1 MDSRNTELAPE
12 YNKTTPSVIKGKRLF
27 NTTSLLK
34 KEATPGDTYYV
45 AMPSLSPNQVIVPD
59 TMNLTFKFVNSNTK
73 SRFKNNLGR
82 LLCEGLN
89 VQIGGEIVYDNRGES
104 IMEIYK
110 DLWKSESKRDG
121 MLEYGV
127 ANENIRKR
135 MSGDDSAITSGK
147 EDDVLLEKNQKI
159 LKIKLGKI
167 LEGHGPYA
175 PYDMSDLEYRIKL
188 PEASKVMVPQTGQS
202 VGSYKL
208 TDMNLEFETIEGEEL
223 AVSVKKEFETGRQL
237 WYDYTTL
244 LKTLEW
250 RKDSTRE
257 VIDINIPRKSM
268 KSIVLLCTRKTPTDS
283 EEFYNAEV
291 EKVKVTIEG
300 NPNSVYSQG
309 LVRSEVYDEA
319 KRFFGR
325 KATTTDASDDN
336 LSKLEFLKNKY
347 ALVIDLRTVDDEN
360 TVHSGGK
367 LIGTQSGVL
376 LEIEKSATSVDL
388 LCHVF
393 VVADGNIV
401 ISGRRLQKI
410 EY

>member
-1 MDSRNTELAPE
+1 
-12 YNKTTPSVIKGKRLF
+12 
-27 NTTSLLK
+27 
-34 KEATPGDTYYV
+34 
-45 AMPSLSPNQVIVPD
+45 MPSLSPNQVIVPD

-82 LLCEGLN
+82 LLCEVLN

-104 IMEIYK
+104 IMEVYK

-121 MLEYGV
+121 VLEYGV
-127 ANENIRKR
+127 ANENIRKL
-135 MSGDDSAITSGK
+135 MSGDDSAMTSGK
-147 EDDVLLEKNQKI
+147 ADDVLLEKNQKI

-188 PEASKVMVPQTGQS
+188 PEASKVMIAQTGQS

-223 AVSVKKEFETGRQL
+223 ANSVKEGFNIGRQL

-268 KSIVLLCTRKTPTDS
+268 KSIVLLFTKKTPTDS
-283 EEFYNAEV
+283 EEFFNAEV

-319 KRFFGR
+319 KRFFER
-325 KATTTDASDDN
+325 KATTSEDK

-347 ALVIDLRTVDDEN
+347 AIVIDLRTVDDEN
-360 TVHSGGK
+360 TVHSGRK

-393 VVADGNIV
+393 VVADGTILEPQTSTN
-401 ISGRRLQKI
+401 
-410 EY
+410 

>member
-1 MDSRNTELAPE
+1 
-12 YNKTTPSVIKGKRLF
+12 
-27 NTTSLLK
+27 
-34 KEATPGDTYYV
+34 
-45 AMPSLSPNQVIVPD
+45 
-59 TMNLTFKFVNSNTK
+59 
-73 SRFKNNLGR
+73 
-82 LLCEGLN
+82 
-89 VQIGGEIVYDNRGES
+89 
-104 IMEIYK
+104 MEVYK

-127 ANENIRKR
+127 ANENIRKL
-135 MSGDDSAITSGK
+135 MSGDDSATTSGK
-147 EDDVLLEKNQKI
+147 ADDVLLEKNQKI

-175 PYDMSDLEYRIKL
+175 PYDVSDVEYRTKL
-188 PEASKVMVPQTGQS
+188 PEASKVMVAQTGQS

-223 AVSVKKEFETGRQL
+223 AKSVKKEFETGRQL

-257 VIDINIPRKSM
+257 DINIPRKSM
-268 KSIVLLCTRKTPTDS
+268 KSIVLLCMRKTTTDS

-319 KRFFGR
+319 RRFFG
-325 KATTTDASDDN
+325 TTTDASNDN

-347 ALVIDLRTVDDEN
+347 AIVIDLRTVDDEN
-360 TVHSGGK
+360 TVHSGRK

-393 VVADGNIV
+393 VVADGHIV
-401 ISGRRLQKI
+401 ILKQKLQKV

>member
-1 MDSRNTELAPE
+1 MDSRNTELAPG
-12 YNKTTPSVIKGKRLF
+12 YNKTTWSVIKGKRLF

-121 MLEYGV
+121 MLLYGV
-127 ANENIRKR
+127 ANENIRKL
-135 MSGDDSAITSGK
+135 MSGDDSATTSGK
-147 EDDVLLEKNQKI
+147 ADDVLLEKNQKI
-159 LKIKLGKI
+159 LKIKLEKI
-167 LEGHGPYA
+167 LEGHGP
-175 PYDMSDLEYRIKL
+175 YRIKL
-188 PEASKVMVPQTGQS
+188 PEASKVMVAQTGQS

-223 AVSVKKEFETGRQL
+223 ANSLKEGFNIGRQL

-268 KSIVLLCTRKTPTDS
+268 KSIVLLCTKKTPTDS
-283 EEFYNAEV
+283 EEFFNAEV

-319 KRFFGR
+319 KRFFG
-325 KATTTDASDDN
+325 TTTDASNDN
-336 LSKLEFLKNKY
+336 LTKLDFLKNKY
-347 ALVIDLRTVDDEN
+347 AIVVDLRTVDDEN
-360 TVHSGGK
+360 TVHSGRK
-367 LIGTQSGVL
+367 LIGT
-376 LEIEKSATSVDL
+376 
-388 LCHVF
+388 
-393 VVADGNIV
+393 
-401 ISGRRLQKI
+401 
-410 EY
+410 

>member
-1 MDSRNTELAPE
+1 MDSRNTEL
-12 YNKTTPSVIKGKRLF
+12 TTWSVIKGKRLF

-59 TMNLTFKFVNSNTK
+59 TMNLTFKFVNNNTK
-73 SRFKNNLGR
+73 SRIKKSLGR

-110 DLWKSESKRDG
+110 DLWKSESKREG
-121 MLEYGV
+121 MLQYGV
-127 ANENIRKR
+127 ANENIRKL
-135 MSGDDSAITSGK
+135 MSGDDSATTSGK
-147 EDDVLLEKNQKI
+147 ADDVLQEKNQKI

-188 PEASKVMVPQTGQS
+188 PEASKVMVAQTGQS
-202 VGSYKL
+202 VGSCKL
-208 TDMNLEFETIEGEEL
+208 TDMNLEFETIEGEDL
-223 AVSVKKEFETGRQL
+223 ANSVKEGFNIGRQL
-237 WYDYTTL
+237 WYNYTTL

-268 KSIVLLCTRKTPTDS
+268 KSIVLLCTKKTPTDS
-283 EEFYNAEV
+283 EEFFNAEV

-319 KRFFGR
+319 KRFFGS
-325 KATTTDASDDN
+325 TTDASNDN
-336 LSKLEFLKNKY
+336 LTKLDFLKNKY
-347 ALVIDLRTVDDEN
+347 AIVVDLRTVDDEN
-360 TVHSGGK
+360 TVHSGRK
-367 LIGTQSGVL
+367 LVGVQSGIL
-376 LEIEKSATSVDL
+376 LEIERSATSVDL

-393 VVADGNIV
+393 VVADEHII

>member
-1 MDSRNTELAPE
+1 MDSRNAELEPG
-12 YNKTTPSVIKGKRLF
+12 YNKTTLSVIKGKRLF

-82 LLCEGLN
+82 RLCEGLN

-104 IMEIYK
+104 IMEVYK
-110 DLWKSESKRDG
+110 DLWKSESKREG

-127 ANENIRKR
+127 ANENIRKL
-135 MSGDDSAITSGK
+135 MSGDDSATTSGK
-147 EDDVLLEKNQKI
+147 ADDVLLEKNQNI

-175 PYDMSDLEYRIKL
+175 PYDMSDLEYRIRL
-188 PEASKVMVPQTGQS
+188 SEASKIMVAQTGQS

-208 TDMNLEFETIEGEEL
+208 TDMNLEFETIEGKEL
-223 AVSVKKEFETGRQL
+223 ANSVKEGFNIGRQL

-244 LKTLEW
+244 LKTLECG
-250 RKDSTRE
+250 KDSTRE

-268 KSIVLLCTRKTPTDS
+268 KSIVLLCTKKTPTDS
-283 EEFYNAEV
+283 EEFYNVEV

-319 KRFFGR
+319 RRFFGS
-325 KATTTDASDDN
+325 TTDASNDN
-336 LSKLEFLKNKY
+336 LTKLEFLKNKY
-347 ALVIDLRTVDDEN
+347 AIVIDLRTVNDEN
-360 TVHSGGK
+360 VVHSGRK
-367 LIGTQSGVL
+367 LVGVQSGIL

-393 VVADGNIV
+393 VVADGHIV
-401 ISGRRLQKI
+401 ISGRRFRKI

>member
-1 MDSRNTELAPE
+1 MSDSRNDELEPG
-12 YNKTTPSVIKGKRLF
+12 YDKTSWSVIKGKRLF

-45 AMPSLSPNQVIVPD
+45 TLPSLSLNQVIVPD
-59 TMNLTFKFVNSNTK
+59 TMSLTFKFVNSNTK

-89 VQIGGEIVYDNRGES
+89 VQMGGEIVYDNRGES

-127 ANENIRKR
+127 AKENIRKL
-135 MSGDDSAITSGK
+135 MSGDDSTTTSGK
-147 EDDVLLEKNQKI
+147 ADDVLLEKNQKI

-167 LEGHGPYA
+167 FEGHGPYA
-175 PYDMSDLEYRIKL
+175 PYDMSDIEYRIKL
-188 PEASKVMVPQTGQS
+188 PETSKVMVAQTGQS

-208 TDMNLEFETIEGEEL
+208 TDMNLEFETIECEDL
-223 AVSVKKEFETGRQL
+223 TNSVKEGFIIGRHL

-257 VIDINIPRKSM
+257 VIDINIPRQSM
-268 KSIVLLCTRKTPTDS
+268 KSIVLLCTEKTPTDS
-283 EEFYNAEV
+283 EEFFNAEV

-300 NPNSVYSQG
+300 NPNSEYSQG

-319 KRFFGR
+319 RRFFGS
-325 KATTTDASDDN
+325 TTDTNNDN
-336 LSKLEFLKNKY
+336 LTKLQFLKSKY
-347 ALVIDLRTVDDEN
+347 AIVIDLRTVNDEN
-360 TVHSGGK
+360 VVHSGRK
-367 LIGTQSGVL
+367 LVGVQS
-376 LEIEKSATSVDL
+376 
-388 LCHVF
+388 
-393 VVADGNIV
+393 
-401 ISGRRLQKI
+401 
-410 EY
+410 